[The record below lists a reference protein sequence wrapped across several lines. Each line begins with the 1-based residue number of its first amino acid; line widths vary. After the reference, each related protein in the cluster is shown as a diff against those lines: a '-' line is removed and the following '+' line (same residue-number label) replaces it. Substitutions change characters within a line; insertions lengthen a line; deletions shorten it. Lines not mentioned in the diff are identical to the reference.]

1 MSESMRMQKVDIC
14 IGRPHRSKGLLKL
27 FKQTAP
33 DNKFNLRVNFYDVV
47 VADKWTPLMLVLLAA
62 NIGVAV
68 WTRQS
73 KKESAKV

>member
-1 MSESMRMQKVDIC
+1 M
-14 IGRPHRSKGLLKL
+14 KL